1 MKYLLVVVSAVI
13 CTAFSFAQETDLKA
27 DSKILK
33 NGFGVETFIGTA
45 STDYSSGDVGGGVK
59 LANYWY
65 FGGSDVWKPGLKS
78 TWFRGATY
86 FGGDVL
92 TLQGSVLN
100 VGFANAFDFGNN
112 IGLEA
117 NLNVGY
123 NVIIGIFDSYN
134 DTYYDDYY
142 DDNFVGGGILFNPE
156 IKFRYNVLAVGLD
169 VVFTNVTEYQEQ
181 ERYNGLYY
189 DNYTRDTPF
198 SSVNL
203 TIGVKF

>member
-1 MKYLLVVVSAVI
+1 MKNKIITALAVVSFI
-13 CTAFSFAQETDLKA
+13 FCNAQEGVTE
-27 DSKILK
+27 SKILK

-65 FGGSDVWKPGLKS
+65 FGDSATWRPGLKS

-86 FGGDVL
+86 FGDDVL
-92 TLQGSVLN
+92 TLQGSVLS

-123 NVIIGIFDSYN
+123 NVVINIFDSYY
-134 DTYYDDYY
+134 DEYYDDYY
-142 DDNFVGGGILFNPE
+142 DDDFVGGGILFNPE

-181 ERYNGLYY
+181 ERYNGFYY

-203 TIGVKF
+203 TIGAKF

>member
-1 MKYLLVVVSAVI
+1 MKHVLLVVSAVL
-13 CTAFSFAQETDLKA
+13 CTALSFAQKVDSKP

-33 NGFGVETFIGTA
+33 NGFSVENFIGTA
-45 STDYSSGDVGGGVK
+45 TTDYSSGDFGVGVK

-65 FGGSDVWKPGLKS
+65 FGDSTTWKPGLKS

-86 FGGDVL
+86 FGDDL
-92 TLQGSVLN
+92 TIQASVLN

-123 NVIIGIFDSYN
+123 NVVITIVDN
-134 DTYYDDYY
+134 YYDEYYSEDYY
-142 DDNFVGGGILFNPE
+142 DDDFAGGGILFNPE
-156 IKFRYNVLAVGLD
+156 IKFRYNVLAIGLD
-169 VVFTNVTEYQEQ
+169 FVFTKVMEFDEK
-181 ERYNGLYY
+181 ERYNGFYY
-189 DNYTRDTPF
+189 ENYSRDTAF

-203 TIGVKF
+203 TIGAKF

>member
-1 MKYLLVVVSAVI
+1 MKHVLLVAAVI
-13 CTAFSFAQETDLKA
+13 LGSALSFAQEADSNL

-45 STDYSSGDVGGGVK
+45 TTDYSSGNFGGGVK

-65 FGGSDVWKPGLKS
+65 FGGSGAWKPGLKS

-86 FGGDVL
+86 FGDDVL

-112 IGLEA
+112 IGLEV

-123 NVIIGIFDSYN
+123 NVVIGIFDA
-134 DTYYDDYY
+134 YDDDYIGGY
-142 DDNFVGGGILFNPE
+142 DEDFAGGGILFNPE
-156 IKFRYNVLAVGLD
+156 IKFRYHVLAIGLD
-169 VVFTNVTEYQEQ
+169 FAFTNVTEFDDQEH
-181 ERYNGLYY
+181 YNGFYY
-189 DNYTRDTPF
+189 EYYTRDTAF

-203 TIGVKF
+203 TIGAKF

>member
-1 MKYLLVVVSAVI
+1 MASAVL
-13 CTAFSFAQETDLKA
+13 CTAFSFAQEATSTP

-33 NGFGVETFIGTA
+33 NGFALETFIGTGA
-45 STDYSSGDVGGGVK
+45 TDYSSGNFGAGIK

-65 FGGSDVWKPGLKS
+65 FGDSATWRPGLKS

-86 FGGDVL
+86 FGDDL
-92 TLQGSVLN
+92 TIQGSVLN

-123 NVIIGIFDSYN
+123 NVVINIFDSYY
-134 DTYYDDYY
+134 DEFYDDYY
-142 DDNFVGGGILFNPE
+142 DDDFVGGGIMFNPE

-169 VVFTNVTEYQEQ
+169 FVFTKVTEYQDQ
-181 ERYNGLYY
+181 ERDNGFYY
-189 DNYTRDTPF
+189 ENYTRDTSF

-203 TIGVKF
+203 SIGAKF